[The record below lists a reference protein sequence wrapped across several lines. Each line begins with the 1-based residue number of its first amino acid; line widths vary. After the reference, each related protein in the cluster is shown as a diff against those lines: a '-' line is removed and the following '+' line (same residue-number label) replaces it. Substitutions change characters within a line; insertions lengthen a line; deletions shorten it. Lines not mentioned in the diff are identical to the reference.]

1 MDQLIQS
8 LLPNNDRFYFEH
20 DLETNTFTVKE
31 DPDQAEKTD
40 IVTHIS
46 AADKK
51 LEKILSTK
59 EKEKIKKIKKKNIKK
74 LKKIREKELA
84 RALAE

>member
-51 LEKILSTK
+51 LEKNFKYKRERRDKKDKK
-59 EKEKIKKIKKKNIKK
+59 EKY
-74 LKKIREKELA
+74 
-84 RALAE
+84 